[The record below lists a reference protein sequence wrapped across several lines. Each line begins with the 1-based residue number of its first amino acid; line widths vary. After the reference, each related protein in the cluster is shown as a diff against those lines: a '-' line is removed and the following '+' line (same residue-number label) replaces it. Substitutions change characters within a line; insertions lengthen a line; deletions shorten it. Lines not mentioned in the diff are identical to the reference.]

1 MLLGDEERRLGL
13 PLRSMHKT
21 TAGHYGKKSNMPI
34 FLKKYF
40 SIDSDNIVGMTI
52 RALTKYKHNDIFDN
66 HL

>member
-1 MLLGDEERRLGL
+1 
-13 PLRSMHKT
+13 
-21 TAGHYGKKSNMPI
+21 MPI

>member
-1 MLLGDEERRLGL
+1 
-13 PLRSMHKT
+13 MHKT

-34 FLKKYF
+34 FLNKYF